1 MKTLEI
7 IKWKN
12 TDKSL
17 YVDGKGLTIRKGSNA
32 EYAQLRV
39 QMGGDGGYQVIK
51 GAIVKAMPRTAA
63 ITLPLELIEDVKAG
77 ANLNELLVELGLPAL
92 TIVYEESLE
101 PFYEGQEF
109 AQNKDGSLRETADGE
124 NYYFRAICVEDDSA
138 AKDVRLPKAASTT
151 KAPAKVMT
159 AAEKK
164 AEAARVAAEMAGNK
178 RK

>member
-7 IKWKN
+7 IQWKN

-101 PFYEGQEF
+101 PFYDGQEF
-109 AQNKDGSLRETADGE
+109 AQNKDGSLREDASGN
-124 NYYFRAICVEDDSA
+124 NYYFRAICVEDDA
-138 AKDVRLPKAASTT
+138 NAKDVRLPKAASTT

-159 AAEKK
+159 PAEKK
-164 AEAARVAAEMAGNK
+164 AAAKAAAEAMK
-178 RK
+178 K